1 MLQYL
6 SKSIYIEVIYNN
18 KKIKIKKNKKIK
30 KYAHIAK
37 LSLKIKRLM

>member
-6 SKSIYIEVIYNN
+6 SKSIYIEVIY
-18 KKIKIKKNKKIK
+18 KKKLKIKKNKKIK

-37 LSLKIKRLM
+37 LYLKIKRSM

>member
-6 SKSIYIEVIYNN
+6 SKKYIYVSYLQL
-18 KKIKIKKNKKIK
+18 KKNKIK

-37 LSLKIKRLM
+37 LYLKIKRLM

>member
-6 SKSIYIEVIYNN
+6 SKVYILKLFT
-18 KKIKIKKNKKIK
+18 KKKLKIKKNKKIK

-37 LSLKIKRLM
+37 LYLKIKRLM